1 MVEDEKIR
9 EMLDAYPEDGR
20 IPCAVAHYIAALLS
34 VAPIRVAKVIN
45 QMGLKIYQCQLG
57 LFGYGRKGVSSY
69 KVIGREVDVPQ
80 RFKELL
86 EEETGGEMVV
96 SCEMLWDIAEEV
108 GVTRFEAGN
117 AADAYGYKITPCQL
131 GCF

>member
-1 MVEDEKIR
+1 MGEDDKIM
-9 EMLDAYPEDGR
+9 EMLNAYPEDGR

-34 VAPIRVAKVIN
+34 VTPIRVAKVIN

-69 KVIGREVDVPQ
+69 KVIGREVEVPPV
-80 RFKELL
+80 FKEIL
-86 EEETGGEMVV
+86 EKETCGEQVV
-96 SCEMLWDIAEEV
+96 SCELLWEIAEQT